1 MDEREAANRSI
12 AEHVEQ
18 LRRRLAD
25 GQDEIERQRASV
37 QATNEHLT
45 GMRRWIEQTDEQLGN
60 ERARLEGAATP
71 ADD

>member
-12 AEHVEQ
+12 AEHVEE

-25 GQDEIERQRASV
+25 GKDEIERQRAAV
-37 QATNEHLT
+37 QETNEHLT

-60 ERARLEGAATP
+60 ERARRDDASMS